1 MSDLN
6 FRSPKGV
13 LRRGWSAE
21 VGDYPIAGG
30 WSRRGEGLMVG
41 DAEGGVYALDGKSG
55 ATAWVRRAVHE
66 GGVLAMAIHP
76 RGTEFATAGQD
87 GRVLIWNAPDG
98 QVVRALDVG
107 SGWVENVAWSP
118 DGQWLAAS
126 CSRQVYVYGADGAEV
141 WRSDNH
147 PSTVS
152 AIAWSSVSELAT
164 ACYGRVTFFD
174 ASTGEPRQQLEW
186 QGSLVSMVLSSDGGI
201 VACGSQDNTVH
212 FWRRSTEQ
220 DSMMSGYPG
229 KPSALAFDDTGT
241 LLATGGGEAVTV
253 WSFHKGGPE
262 GTEPGVLEF
271 HEQPVTTLAFAP
283 DQPVATLAFAP
294 VVMRLASGGRDGAV
308 VVWSLQ
314 KNGKGGPIGAAV
326 VPGAVAETYWRPD
339 GRALAALDARGGVT
353 VWRIGRTKGR
363 INRVREG
370 LRRKAG
376 IG

>member
-6 FRSPKGV
+6 VVKPRGV
-13 LRRGWSAE
+13 LRRGWSAV
-21 VGDYPIAGG
+21 VGDYAIAGG
-30 WSRRGEGLMVG
+30 WSQGGEALMVG

-55 ATAWVRRAVHE
+55 ATVWERRGVHE
-66 GGVLAMAIHP
+66 GGVLAMAVHP
-76 RGTEFATAGQD
+76 SGTEFATAGQD
-87 GRVLIWNAPDG
+87 GRVLIWSAAKG
-98 QVVRALDVG
+98 QVSRAIDVG

-126 CSRQVYVYGADGAEV
+126 RSRQVHAYCADGAEV
-141 WRSDNH
+141 WRSDDH

-152 AIAWSSVSELAT
+152 AIAWSSAGELAT
-164 ACYGRVTFFD
+164 ACYGRATFFE
-174 ASTGEPRQQLEW
+174 ASTGELRQQLEW
-186 QGSLVSMVLSSDGGI
+186 QGSLVSMVLSSDGDI

-241 LLATGGGEAVTV
+241 LLATGGGETVTV
-253 WSFHKGGPE
+253 WSFHRRGPE

-271 HEQPVTTLAFAP
+271 HDQPVTTLAFAP

-339 GRALAALDARGGVT
+339 GRALAALDAQGGVT
-353 VWRIGRTKGR
+353 VWRIGRTRGR
-363 INRVREG
+363 ITPARAG
-370 LRRKAG
+370 LRHSAG
-376 IG
+376 DG